1 MLNSLLRGVSFYK
14 TLGRGRV
21 CGSRV
26 QHDGEAEWE
35 WLSSSM
41 KDYEGLFKVKS
52 CWRITA
58 LTGVPPCAC
67 LDFPSFS
74 ISSRKVLQFDA
85 VNSEVR
91 QMIPGPAQGSLEEVS
106 GKHVSRTSRSRK
118 SHGIPKLHIFHRS
131 CFPRLPTNSVSHLVP
146 SIGTGPEAIA
156 CLASHHFYTDQPELA
171 LRFYRRMLQNGV
183 VSAAAWLRSAR
194 QFLIPLGL
202 LCIDTEHSTNY
213 GYWMILEHYC
223 LAIFSI

>member
-14 TLGRGRV
+14 TLGRRRV

-26 QHDGEAEWE
+26 QHDREAEWE

-118 SHGIPKLHIFHRS
+118 SHGIHRNTQTSHFPPFLLSPSSNKLRK
-131 CFPRLPTNSVSHLVP
+131 SHLVP
-146 SIGTGPEAIA
+146 SIGTGPEGTGGHCLLSIA
-156 CLASHHFYTDQPELA
+156 PFLHRPARVGSALLSSNAAEWGGQCCCLAEIGAPVFDPIGA
-171 LRFYRRMLQNGV
+171 
-183 VSAAAWLRSAR
+183 
-194 QFLIPLGL
+194 PL
-202 LCIDTEHSTNY
+202 HR
-213 GYWMILEHYC
+213 
-223 LAIFSI
+223 